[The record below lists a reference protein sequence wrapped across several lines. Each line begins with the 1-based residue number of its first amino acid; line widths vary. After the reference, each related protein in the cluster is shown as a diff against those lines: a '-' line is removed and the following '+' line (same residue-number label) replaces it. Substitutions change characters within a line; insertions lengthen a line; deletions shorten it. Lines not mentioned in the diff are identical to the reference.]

1 MHLGQACKF
10 KFLPNF
16 IQKCAIAKL
25 LVANPDCRGKMFIYD
40 SMTQGLELLAMR
52 ELQEAENL
60 FLGIINDPY
69 SQPEE
74 TKQAKEY
81 LSDIRDCKKGDK
93 TLNFALYKGLVKK
106 VVASLDYVD
115 ELVAGIYF
123 SPAHSYSEIDQALLS
138 QIPSIVS
145 RLKQIKIRDISARDK
160 LFARFE
166 KGGARLIRNQLGKRK
181 GNVEQKDTTFDTY
194 RYKTIFRKFIEQI
207 NPFLLERHLELL
219 DYILAT
225 GEIQLLED
233 SKLNGLTPK
242 YVWII
247 ESTLESQWYLLRSYF
262 FKARAEIESQFKKKE
277 GTRKYWEEVKYKKI
291 KIFEECDFSE
301 ANIQKFLFIDKLNYK
316 TLKEIHSF
324 AGTMGLVL
332 MPRDVSL
339 ALRGVEKAK
348 DHIRERG
355 GFLMGNRKIFQD
367 SLLELGFSKKNAYV
381 IAKQAKCFN
390 NHQISEAF
398 KLALKVTRGDIAWYR
413 IPPNSENLKN
423 EIENQ
428 CSKHL
433 STVRIHLFERGR
445 LNKIL
450 LQEGK
455 KLIRSYLEM
464 VYGNKVSELHCYFRL
479 ETIHQYYKLK
489 YFQYHEEVVPS
500 VSELIKI
507 SRKEFQPT
515 LKKGYEAFVNKKRLH
530 IPPALYRQ
538 IASKQSVTEWEDA
551 YTTPEEKILL
561 CFWFLMDHGATI
573 NQKLVDHG
581 VLKPGFDLWG
591 FLKGQG
597 EECKS

>member
-1 MHLGQACKF
+1 
-10 KFLPNF
+10 
-16 IQKCAIAKL
+16 
-25 LVANPDCRGKMFIYD
+25 MFIYD

-52 ELQEAENL
+52 ELQDAENV
-60 FLGIINDPY
+60 FLSIINDPY
-69 SQPEE
+69 SQPAE

-93 TLNFALYKGLVKK
+93 TLNFSLYKELIKK

-115 ELVAGIYF
+115 ELIADIYF
-123 SPAHSYSEIDQALLS
+123 SPAHSYSEIDQELLS
-138 QIPSIVS
+138 KIPSIVS

-160 LFARFE
+160 LFAKFE
-166 KGGARLIRNQLGKRK
+166 KGGARLIRNRLGKRK
-181 GNVEQKDTTFDTY
+181 GNVEQKDTSFDTY

-233 SKLNGLTPK
+233 SKLTSLTPK

-247 ESTLESQWYLLRSYF
+247 ESTLKSRWYLLRSYF

-291 KIFEECDFSE
+291 KIFEECNFSE

-316 TLKEIHSF
+316 TLEEIHSF
-324 AGTMGLVL
+324 VGTMGLVL

-367 SLLELGFSKKNAYV
+367 SLLQLGFSKKNAYV
-381 IAKQAKCFN
+381 IAKQAKRFN

-398 KLALKVTRGDIAWYR
+398 ELALKVTRSEIAWYR

-428 CSKHL
+428 CTKHL

-450 LQEGK
+450 LQKGK

-464 VYGNKVSELHCYFRL
+464 IYGDKVSELHCYFRL

-489 YFQYHEEVVPS
+489 YFQYHEEAVPS

-515 LKKGYEAFVNKKRLH
+515 LKKGYEAFVKKKRVQISTALH
-530 IPPALYRQ
+530 KE
-538 IASKQSVTEWEDA
+538 IASKQSVTEWEDT

-561 CFWFLMDHGATI
+561 RFWFLMDHGVTI
-573 NQKLVDHG
+573 NQKLVDRG
-581 VLKPGFDLWG
+581 VLKPGFDLWE

>member
-1 MHLGQACKF
+1 
-10 KFLPNF
+10 
-16 IQKCAIAKL
+16 
-25 LVANPDCRGKMFIYD
+25 MFIYD

-52 ELQEAENL
+52 ELQDAENL

-74 TKQAKEY
+74 TRQAKEY
-81 LSDIRDCKKGDK
+81 LGDIRDCKNGDK
-93 TLNFALYKGLVKK
+93 TLDFAQYKGLIKK
-106 VVASLDYVD
+106 VVVSLDYVD
-115 ELVAGIYF
+115 ELIADIYF
-123 SPAHSYSEIDQALLS
+123 SPAHSYSEIDQKIS
-138 QIPSIVS
+138 SKIPSIVS

-160 LFARFE
+160 LFAKFE
-166 KGGARLIRNQLGKRK
+166 KGGARLIRSRLGKS
-181 GNVEQKDTTFDTY
+181 NAEQKGPSFDSD

-219 DYILAT
+219 DYILST

-233 SKLNGLTPK
+233 SKLTVLTPK

-247 ESTLESQWYLLRSYF
+247 ESTLKSQWYLLRSYF

-291 KIFEECDFSE
+291 KIFEECGFSE
-301 ANIQKFLFIDKLNYK
+301 ANIQKFLFTDKLNYK
-316 TLKEIHSF
+316 TLEEIHNF
-324 AGTMGLVL
+324 AGTMGLAL

-367 SLLELGFSKKNAYV
+367 SLMKLGFSKENAYV

-398 KLALKVTRGDIAWYR
+398 ELALKVARDEIAWYR
-413 IPPNSENLKN
+413 IPPTSENLKN

-428 CSKHL
+428 CTKHL

-455 KLIRSYLEM
+455 KLIRSYLET
-464 VYGNKVSELHCYFRL
+464 VYGDKVSELHCYFRL

-489 YFQYHEEVVPS
+489 YFQYHEEAVPS

-515 LKKGYEAFVNKKRLH
+515 LKKGYEAFVKKKRLK
-530 IPPALYRQ
+530 IPTALYKK

-561 CFWFLMDHGATI
+561 RFWFLMDHGVAI
-573 NQKLVDHG
+573 NQKLVDRG
-581 VLKPGFDLWG
+581 VLKPGFDLRE
-591 FLKGQG
+591 LLNH
-597 EECKS
+597 

>member
-1 MHLGQACKF
+1 
-10 KFLPNF
+10 
-16 IQKCAIAKL
+16 
-25 LVANPDCRGKMFIYD
+25 MFIYD

-52 ELQEAENL
+52 ELQDAENV
-60 FLGIINDPY
+60 FLSIINDPY

-74 TKQAKEY
+74 IKQAKEY

-93 TLNFALYKGLVKK
+93 TLNFALYKGLIKK

-123 SPAHSYSEIDQALLS
+123 SPAHSYSEIDQTLLS

-428 CSKHL
+428 CNKHL

-515 LKKGYEAFVNKKRLH
+515 LKKGYEAFVKKKRLH

>member
-1 MHLGQACKF
+1 
-10 KFLPNF
+10 
-16 IQKCAIAKL
+16 
-25 LVANPDCRGKMFIYD
+25 MFIYD

-52 ELQEAENL
+52 ELQDAENI
-60 FLGIINDPY
+60 FLSIINDPY
-69 SQPEE
+69 SQPAE

-93 TLNFALYKGLVKK
+93 TLNFSLYKELIKK

-115 ELVAGIYF
+115 ELIADIYF
-123 SPAHSYSEIDQALLS
+123 SPAHSYSEIDQELLS
-138 QIPSIVS
+138 KIPSIVS

-160 LFARFE
+160 LFAKFE
-166 KGGARLIRNQLGKRK
+166 KGGARLIRNRLGKRK
-181 GNVEQKDTTFDTY
+181 GNVEQQDTSFDTY

-233 SKLNGLTPK
+233 SKLTSLTPK

-247 ESTLESQWYLLRSYF
+247 ESTLKSRWYLLRSYF

-277 GTRKYWEEVKYKKI
+277 GTRKYWEQVKYKKI
-291 KIFEECDFSE
+291 KIFEECNFSE

-316 TLKEIHSF
+316 TLEEIHSF
-324 AGTMGLVL
+324 VGTMGLVL

-367 SLLELGFSKKNAYV
+367 SLLQLGFSKKNAYV
-381 IAKQAKCFN
+381 IAKQAKRFN

-398 KLALKVTRGDIAWYR
+398 ELALKVTRSEIAWYR

-428 CSKHL
+428 CTKHL

-450 LQEGK
+450 LQKGK

-464 VYGNKVSELHCYFRL
+464 IYGDKVSELHCYFRL

-489 YFQYHEEVVPS
+489 YFQYHEEAVPS

-515 LKKGYEAFVNKKRLH
+515 LKKGYEAFVKKKRVQISTALH
-530 IPPALYRQ
+530 KE
-538 IASKQSVTEWEDA
+538 IASKQSVTEWEDT

-561 CFWFLMDHGATI
+561 RFWFLMDHGVTI
-573 NQKLVDHG
+573 NQKLVDRG
-581 VLKPGFDLWG
+581 VLKPGFDLWE

>member
-1 MHLGQACKF
+1 
-10 KFLPNF
+10 
-16 IQKCAIAKL
+16 
-25 LVANPDCRGKMFIYD
+25 MFIYD

-52 ELQEAENL
+52 ELQDAENI
-60 FLGIINDPY
+60 FLSIINDPY
-69 SQPEE
+69 SQPAE

-93 TLNFALYKGLVKK
+93 TLNFSLYKELIKR

-115 ELVAGIYF
+115 ELIADIYF
-123 SPAHSYSEIDQALLS
+123 SPAHSYSEIDQELLS
-138 QIPSIVS
+138 KIPSIVS

-160 LFARFE
+160 LFAKFE
-166 KGGARLIRNQLGKRK
+166 KGGARLIRNRLGKRK
-181 GNVEQKDTTFDTY
+181 GNVEQQDTSFDTY

-233 SKLNGLTPK
+233 SKLTSLTSK

-247 ESTLESQWYLLRSYF
+247 ESTLKSRWYLLRSYF

-277 GTRKYWEEVKYKKI
+277 GTRKYWEQVKYKKI
-291 KIFEECDFSE
+291 KIFEECNFSE

-316 TLKEIHSF
+316 TLEEIHSF
-324 AGTMGLVL
+324 VGTMGLVL
-332 MPRDVSL
+332 MPRDGSL

-367 SLLELGFSKKNAYV
+367 SLLQLGFSKKNAYV
-381 IAKQAKCFN
+381 IAKQAKRFN

-398 KLALKVTRGDIAWYR
+398 ELALKVTRSEIAWYR

-423 EIENQ
+423 EIESQ
-428 CSKHL
+428 CTKHL
-433 STVRIHLFERGR
+433 STVRINLFERGR

-450 LQEGK
+450 LQKGK

-464 VYGNKVSELHCYFRL
+464 IYGDKVSELHCYFRL

-489 YFQYHEEVVPS
+489 YFQYHEEAVPS

-515 LKKGYEAFVNKKRLH
+515 LKKGYEAFVKKKRVQISTALH
-530 IPPALYRQ
+530 KE
-538 IASKQSVTEWEDA
+538 IASKQSVTEWEDT

-561 CFWFLMDHGATI
+561 RFWFLMDHGVTI
-573 NQKLVDHG
+573 NQKLVDRG
-581 VLKPGFDLWG
+581 VLKPGFDLWE

>member
-1 MHLGQACKF
+1 
-10 KFLPNF
+10 
-16 IQKCAIAKL
+16 
-25 LVANPDCRGKMFIYD
+25 MFIYD

-60 FLGIINDPY
+60 FLSVINDPY
-69 SQPEE
+69 TLPEE
-74 TKQAKEY
+74 TKQAKKY

-93 TLNFALYKGLVKK
+93 TLNFDLYKDLVKK
-106 VVASLDYVD
+106 VVVTLDYVD
-115 ELVAGIYF
+115 ELISDIYF
-123 SPAHSYSEIDQALLS
+123 SPARSYSEIDQELFS
-138 QIPSIVS
+138 KIPSIVS

-160 LFARFE
+160 IFSKFE
-166 KGGARLIRNQLGKRK
+166 KGGLRLIKKRLANMK
-181 GNVEQKDTTFDTY
+181 ESVEGLEKSIDTCRF
-194 RYKTIFRKFIEQI
+194 KTIFRKFVEQI

-219 DYILAT
+219 DYVLST
-225 GEIQLLED
+225 GEIGLLED
-233 SKLNGLTPK
+233 PKLTILTPK
-242 YVWII
+242 YAWII
-247 ESTLESQWYLLRSYF
+247 DSTLKSQWYLLRSYF

-291 KIFEECDFSE
+291 KIFEECGFSE

-316 TLKEIHSF
+316 TLEEIHGF
-324 AGTMGLVL
+324 ARTMDLVL

-355 GFLMGNRKIFQD
+355 GFLRGNRKVFQD
-367 SLLELGFSKKNAYV
+367 SLLEFGFSKKNAYV
-381 IAKQAKCFN
+381 IAKQAKRFN

-398 KLALKVTRGDIAWYR
+398 ELSLKVARSEIAWYR
-413 IPPNSENLKN
+413 IPPDSEKLKN

-428 CSKHL
+428 CTKHL

-455 KLIRSYLEM
+455 QLIRNYLEK
-464 VYGNKVSELHCYFRL
+464 VYGDKVSELHCYFRL

-489 YFQYHEEVVPS
+489 YFHYHEEAVPS

-507 SRKEFQPT
+507 SRKEFHPT
-515 LKKGYEAFVNKKRLH
+515 LVRGYGAFVKKKRLQ
-530 IPPALYRQ
+530 IPTALYKK
-538 IASKQSVTEWEDA
+538 IASNKSITEWEDA

-561 CFWFLMDHGATI
+561 RFWYLMDHGVTI
-573 NQKLVDHG
+573 NQKLVDSG
-581 VLKPGFDLWG
+581 VLQPGFDLWE
-591 FLKGQG
+591 FLNR
-597 EECKS
+597 

>member
-1 MHLGQACKF
+1 
-10 KFLPNF
+10 
-16 IQKCAIAKL
+16 
-25 LVANPDCRGKMFIYD
+25 MFIYD

-52 ELQEAENL
+52 ELQDAENI
-60 FLGIINDPY
+60 FLSIINDPY
-69 SQPEE
+69 SQPAE

-93 TLNFALYKGLVKK
+93 TLNFSLYKELIKR

-115 ELVAGIYF
+115 ELIADIYF
-123 SPAHSYSEIDQALLS
+123 SPAHSYSEIDQELLS
-138 QIPSIVS
+138 KIPSIVS

-160 LFARFE
+160 LFAKLE
-166 KGGARLIRNQLGKRK
+166 KGGARLIRNRLGKRK
-181 GNVEQKDTTFDTY
+181 GNVEQQDTSFDTY

-233 SKLNGLTPK
+233 SKLTSLTSK

-247 ESTLESQWYLLRSYF
+247 ESTLKSRWYLLRSYF

-277 GTRKYWEEVKYKKI
+277 GTRKYWEQVKYKKI
-291 KIFEECDFSE
+291 KIFEECNFSE

-316 TLKEIHSF
+316 TLEEIHSF

-398 KLALKVTRGDIAWYR
+398 ELALKVTRSEIAWYR

-428 CSKHL
+428 CTKHL

-450 LQEGK
+450 LQKGK

-464 VYGNKVSELHCYFRL
+464 IYGDKVSELHCYFRL

-489 YFQYHEEVVPS
+489 YFQYHEEAVPS

-551 YTTPEEKILL
+551 YTIPEEKILL

>member
-1 MHLGQACKF
+1 
-10 KFLPNF
+10 
-16 IQKCAIAKL
+16 
-25 LVANPDCRGKMFIYD
+25 MFIYD

-52 ELQEAENL
+52 ELQDAENI
-60 FLGIINDPY
+60 FLSIINDPY
-69 SQPEE
+69 SQPAE

-93 TLNFALYKGLVKK
+93 TLNFSLYKELIKR

-115 ELVAGIYF
+115 ELIADIYF
-123 SPAHSYSEIDQALLS
+123 SPAHSYSEIDQELLS
-138 QIPSIVS
+138 KIPSIVS

-160 LFARFE
+160 LFAKFE
-166 KGGARLIRNQLGKRK
+166 KGGARLIRNRLGKRK
-181 GNVEQKDTTFDTY
+181 GNVEQKDTSFDTY

-233 SKLNGLTPK
+233 SKLTSLTSK

-247 ESTLESQWYLLRSYF
+247 ESTLKSRWYLLRSYF

-277 GTRKYWEEVKYKKI
+277 GTRKYWEQVKYKKI
-291 KIFEECDFSE
+291 KIFEECNFSE

-316 TLKEIHSF
+316 TLEEIHSF
-324 AGTMGLVL
+324 VGTMGLVL

-367 SLLELGFSKKNAYV
+367 SLLQLGFSKKNAYV
-381 IAKQAKCFN
+381 IAKQAKRFN

-398 KLALKVTRGDIAWYR
+398 ELALKVTRSEIAWYR

-428 CSKHL
+428 CTKHL

-450 LQEGK
+450 LQKGK

-464 VYGNKVSELHCYFRL
+464 IYGDKVSELHCYFRL

-489 YFQYHEEVVPS
+489 YFQYHEEAVPS

-573 NQKLVDHG
+573 NQKLVNHG